1 MPRRGGPTLLEL
13 ASGGSRT
20 PTWGEGREE
29 RPKRERKVRFRRERS
44 EKPPKPKP
52 EPEPDLDDG
61 PSLPRAVRV
70 PMGYIFVAG
79 ALVVVLVV
87 GGYLVGY
94 RRADSALRDRERL
107 LAQRELESA
116 VQDPLLEDAPVN
128 PQLLPNAGAS
138 PETTSGTNA
147 TNEPRQPERQ
157 APAREVAPGADPRI
171 PGLNYFIV
179 AYTSPEEAQEAVD
192 FLAAN
197 GVNAAVFETRDDR
210 FRHVIALRGFTSEEM
225 KAGEHESFK
234 ARLQSLG
241 RIWERDHG
249 GSANWADT
257 YPAKY
262 SG

>member
-29 RPKRERKVRFRRERS
+29 RPNRERRVRFRRERP
-44 EKPPKPKP
+44 EKPPKP
-52 EPEPDLDDG
+52 EPEPEDG

-128 PQLLPNAGAS
+128 PQLLPSAGAS
-138 PETTSGTNA
+138 PETKSTTNA
-147 TNEPRQPERQ
+147 TNEPRQAERQ
-157 APAREVAPGADPRI
+157 APAREAAPGADPRI

-210 FRHVIALRGFTSEEM
+210 FRHVIALRGFTSEQM
-225 KAGEHESFK
+225 RAGEHLTYK
-234 ARLQSLG
+234 NRLQSLG
-241 RIWERDHG
+241 RVWKRDEG
-249 GSANWADT
+249 GSTDWADT